1 MHSHLTALVFVI
13 GLGLHAT
20 PAIAEGDGEAP
31 GERSPGDMTVEERAQ
46 MMQSTNEYNNCVYKQ
61 ATDKIDSDPD
71 IRRIADSALG
81 ACQPQLEALQNQ
93 IKAWKFPEYF
103 ASGFARTVRDRAARN
118 ILPELAT
125 RKGG

>member
-1 MHSHLTALVFVI
+1 MRLMLPTLLLALSLLPTLVC
-13 GLGLHAT
+13 
-20 PAIAEGDGEAP
+20 AEDGDLAS

-46 MMQSTNEYNNCVYKQ
+46 MMQSTNDYNQCVYKQ

-71 IRRIADSALG
+71 IRRIADNALG
-81 ACQPQLEALQNQ
+81 ACQPALDALQSQ
-93 IKAWKFPEYF
+93 IKAWKFPDYF
-103 ASGFARTVRDRAARN
+103 ASGFARTVRDRAARS

>member
-1 MHSHLTALVFVI
+1 MRLTSIVVAFV
-13 GLGLHAT
+13 LGLLPVLGFADD
-20 PAIAEGDGEAP
+20 DGQAP

-71 IRRIADSALG
+71 IRRIADNALA

-93 IKAWKFPEYF
+93 IKGWKFPQYF
-103 ASGFARTVRDRAARN
+103 AIGFARTVRDRAARN

-125 RKGG
+125 RKGN

>member
-1 MHSHLTALVFVI
+1 MRPSSIVLLVA
-13 GLGLHAT
+13 LGLLPVLGFADD
-20 PAIAEGDGEAP
+20 EEQAP

-46 MMQSTNEYNNCVYKQ
+46 MMQSTNVYNNCVYKQ

-71 IRRIADSALG
+71 IRRIADNALA

-93 IKAWKFPEYF
+93 IKGWKFPQYF

-118 ILPELAT
+118 VLPELAT
-125 RKGG
+125 RKGN

>member
-1 MHSHLTALVFVI
+1 MRPLVAFVMLS
-13 GLGLHAT
+13 LGLLSVPSFA
-20 PAIAEGDGEAP
+20 DSSGEAP

-46 MMQSTNEYNNCVYKQ
+46 MMQTTGEYNNCVYKQ

-71 IRRIADSALG
+71 IRRIADNALG

-93 IKAWKFPEYF
+93 IKSWKFPEYF

>member
-1 MHSHLTALVFVI
+1 MRLTTLVLLPVLALV
-13 GLGLHAT
+13 
-20 PAIAEGDGEAP
+20 PALSCAEGDIP

-46 MMQSTNEYNNCVYKQ
+46 MMQSTNDYNNCVFKQ

-71 IRRIADSALG
+71 IRRIADDALG
-81 ACQPQLEALQNQ
+81 ACQGQLEALQNQ
-93 IKAWKFPEYF
+93 IKGWKFPEYF

-125 RKGG
+125 RKGD

>member
-1 MHSHLTALVFVI
+1 MRPLLLLLLSLWTGAS
-13 GLGLHAT
+13 
-20 PAIAEGDGEAP
+20 AELRRQPGEAP

-46 MMQSTNEYNNCVYKQ
+46 MMQTTGEYNNCVYKQ

-71 IRRIADSALG
+71 IRRIADNALG

-93 IKAWKFPEYF
+93 IKSWKFPEYF

>member
-1 MHSHLTALVFVI
+1 M
-13 GLGLHAT
+13 
-20 PAIAEGDGEAP
+20 
-31 GERSPGDMTVEERAQ
+31 
-46 MMQSTNEYNNCVYKQ
+46 YKQ

-71 IRRIADSALG
+71 IRRIADNALG

-93 IKAWKFPEYF
+93 IKSWKFPEYF

>member
-1 MHSHLTALVFVI
+1 MRLSVVAMSFVLGLLPGLVF
-13 GLGLHAT
+13 
-20 PAIAEGDGEAP
+20 AEGEGEAP
-31 GERSPGDMTVEERAQ
+31 GERSPGDMSVEERAQ
-46 MMQSTNEYNNCVYKQ
+46 MMQSTNDYNNCVYKQ

-71 IRRIADSALG
+71 IRRIADNALG
-81 ACQPQLEALQNQ
+81 ACQSQLEALQRQ

-125 RKGG
+125 RKGN